1 MECFFGGFLMSF
13 PSFSLSAGSFLLD
26 VVFYF
31 FDFGFSSLG
40 GSTSISRSFREP
52 SSFSVGIGSSS
63 IGEKVI

>member
-1 MECFFGGFLMSF
+1 MECFFGGFLTSF
-13 PSFSLSAGSFLLD
+13 PSFSLSCGSFLLD

-40 GSTSISRSFREP
+40 GSTISRSFKEP